1 MYGPTETTIYSIIK
15 HVTDANDI
23 TIGWPVANTQVYILD
38 EEKNN
43 LTNGEIG
50 EIFIGGVGM
59 AWGYLN
65 RPDLTAERF
74 IDNPFTPAKKFTV
87 PAIWPN

>member
-38 EEKNN
+38 EEK
-43 LTNGEIG
+43 EQP
-50 EIFIGGVGM
+50 
-59 AWGYLN
+59 AQW
-65 RPDLTAERF
+65 RDRRDLYWRC
-74 IDNPFTPAKKFTV
+74 
-87 PAIWPN
+87 